1 MRNIKQLI
9 TVIFITTVLTS
20 CGILN
25 QNLLFQTVDNKCI
38 IADTVL
44 KQIAETKANY
54 IIQPSDLIELKVFT
68 NLGERLIDPNGEFSS
83 GVGNN
88 PNGNLQSQQ
97 GNLNNNQQ
105 FIVWANRTLTLPMV
119 GVVDVAGLTMHQLDS
134 VLQVRYSKFYEGVF
148 VTTKCVNRRVIVFG
162 AMGGGLNSTNQ
173 QNGNSMNIL
182 GSSVL
187 GANTNGGATSMG
199 PVGVTHGLVVNL
211 PYEKMHLI
219 EVLAMVGGFDMNAKS
234 YNIKLIRGD
243 LKNPN
248 VEIIDLST
256 IEGLKK
262 SNVNIQPNDIIYIE
276 RYRRRASQVLTQ
288 MSPYISILALVTT
301 LIILLKK

>member
-1 MRNIKQLI
+1 MKHIKQLI
-9 TVIFITTVLTS
+9 TVFFIATILTS

-25 QNLLFQTVDNKCI
+25 QNLLFQTVDNNSI
-38 IADTVL
+38 IADTIL

-68 NLGERLIDPNGEFSS
+68 NLGERIIDPNGEFSS
-83 GVGNN
+83 GAGNQAGSGQVQ
-88 PNGNLQSQQ
+88 NGQ
-97 GNLNNNQQ
+97 NNNQQ
-105 FIVWANRTLTLPMV
+105 YVVWANGTLKLPMV
-119 GVVDVAGLTMHQLDS
+119 GVVSVNGLTMFQLDS
-134 VLQVRYSKFYEGVF
+134 LLQIKYSKFYEDVF

-162 AMGGGLNSTNQ
+162 AMGGGNSSGQGASGSLGTPNLASSTTL
-173 QNGNSMNIL
+173 GNTGGGSSMNNSI
-182 GSSVL
+182 G
-187 GANTNGGATSMG
+187 T
-199 PVGVTHGLVVNL
+199 THGIVLNL

-248 VEIIDLST
+248 VDIIDLST

-262 SNVNIQPNDIIYIE
+262 SNINIQPNDIIYIE

-301 LIILLKK
+301 VIILLKR

>member
-1 MRNIKQLI
+1 MRYIRQI
-9 TVIFITTVLTS
+9 SAVIFIATILTS

-68 NLGERLIDPNGEFSS
+68 NLGERIIDPNGEFSS
-83 GVGNN
+83 GVGSTI
-88 PNGNLQSQQ
+88 GNIQLQQ
-97 GNLNNNQQ
+97 GNQNSNQQ
-105 FIVWANRTLTLPMV
+105 YVVWANRTLKLPMV
-119 GVVDVAGLTMHQLDS
+119 GIVDVNGLTMYQLDS
-134 VLQVRYSKFYEGVF
+134 VLQVKYTKFYEDVF

-162 AMGGGLNSTNQ
+162 AMGGGNTMGQGGSSS
-173 QNGNSMNIL
+173 GSSSIL
-182 GSSVL
+182 G
-187 GANTNGGATSMG
+187 NTGGSASMG
-199 PVGVTHGLVVNL
+199 VVGVTHGVVLNL

-248 VEIIDLST
+248 VDIIDLST

-276 RYRRRASQVLTQ
+276 RYRRSASQILTQ

-301 LIILLKK
+301 MLILFKK

>member
-1 MRNIKQLI
+1 MRNIKQI
-9 TVIFITTVLTS
+9 IAVIFIATVFTS

-68 NLGERLIDPNGEFSS
+68 NLGERIIDPNGEFSS
-83 GVGNN
+83 GVGSTI
-88 PNGNLQSQQ
+88 GNIQLQQ
-97 GNLNNNQQ
+97 GNQITNQQ
-105 FIVWANRTLTLPMV
+105 YVVWANRTLKLPMV
-119 GVVDVAGLTMHQLDS
+119 GIVDVNGLTMYQLDS
-134 VLQVRYSKFYEGVF
+134 VLQVKYTKFYEDVF

-162 AMGGGLNSTNQ
+162 AMGGGTNSMGQ
-173 QNGNSMNIL
+173 GGNSSGSSGIL
-182 GSSVL
+182 G
-187 GANTNGGATSMG
+187 NTAGSTSMG
-199 PVGVTHGLVVNL
+199 VVGVTHGVVLNL

-248 VEIIDLST
+248 VDIIDLST

-276 RYRRRASQVLTQ
+276 RYRRSASQVLTQ

-301 LIILLKK
+301 MLILLKK